1 MANRPVG
8 PWSVPHLPDGDRIS
22 PERIAESC
30 FADAGRRIRFR
41 TRDCVVQAD
50 SRASVRCVPPDG
62 FAAIK
67 PLEQRNRTSRL
78 PAGIWMLGV
87 VSLFMDLSSEMITDC
102 LPVFLVGTLG
112 VSALTLGLIEGVAES
127 TASIVKLFSG
137 TLSDRFGKRKPLMLL
152 GYGLAALTKPLFP
165 LAGGAGTVFAAR
177 FIDRIGK
184 GIRGAPRDAYV
195 ADVTPPEQRG
205 AAYGL
210 RQAMD
215 TAGAFAGPL
224 VAIGLM
230 LLWHNDI
237 RRVLWIAVIPAFI
250 ALLVLWLGVREP
262 AATKPPARRVRI
274 HWHCANGGASGKL
287 LEAAG
292 RCGVVYADA
301 FLGGFP
307 RAACAGCRARHRLCA
322 TGAGVM
328 SGVYMLS
335 AWPAGILSDR
345 FPRLVILV
353 VGCLVMLGADLVLAF
368 GHNEAIVL
376 VGIALWGLHMG
387 LTEGLLAAYVADAAP
402 SGLRGSAFGA
412 MNLVRGVVL
421 RLQCRGRCAVEYGG
435 SRQRSVRARVMA
447 F

>member
-1 MANRPVG
+1 MENAPAGKSTGVG
-8 PWSVPHLPDGDRIS
+8 KMQSLPPG
-22 PERIAESC
+22 C
-30 FADAGRRIRFR
+30 
-41 TRDCVVQAD
+41 
-50 SRASVRCVPPDG
+50 
-62 FAAIK
+62 AAIK
-67 PLEQRNRTSRL
+67 PQQRSRTSL

-87 VSLFMDLSSEMITDC
+87 VSLFMDLSSEMIHGL
-102 LPVFLVGTLG
+102 LPMFLVGTLG
-112 VSALTLGLIEGVAES
+112 VSALTLGLIEGVAEA

-230 LLWHNDI
+230 LLWQDDI
-237 RRVLWIAVIPAFI
+237 RRVLWVAVIPAFI

-262 AATKPPARRVRI
+262 ASHETTGKARPNPLALRDWKRFPASF
-274 HWHCANGGASGKL
+274 WKL
-287 LEAAG
+287 LA
-292 RCGVVYADA
+292 VVALFTLMRFSEA
-301 FLGGFP
+301 FLVL
-307 RAACAGCRARHRLCA
+307 RVQDAGLSIAYAPLA
-322 TGAGVM
+322 LVVM

-335 AWPAGILSDR
+335 AWPAGALSDR
-345 FPRLVILV
+345 VPRLAILV
-353 VGCLVMLGADLVLAF
+353 AGCLVMLGADLLLAF
-368 GHNEAIVL
+368 GRSEIIVL
-376 VGIALWGLHMG
+376 IGIGLWGLHMG

-402 SGLRGSAFGA
+402 SDLRGSAFGA

-421 RLQCRGRCAVEYGG
+421 LFASVAAGALWTYGG
-435 SRQRSVRARVMA
+435 PQATFSAGAVMA
-447 F
+447 LLTMFAAIALLRPQRVVSLRQDRG

>member
-1 MANRPVG
+1 MENAPAGKSTGVG
-8 PWSVPHLPDGDRIS
+8 KMQSLPPG
-22 PERIAESC
+22 C
-30 FADAGRRIRFR
+30 
-41 TRDCVVQAD
+41 
-50 SRASVRCVPPDG
+50 
-62 FAAIK
+62 AAIK
-67 PLEQRNRTSRL
+67 PQQRSRTSL

-87 VSLFMDLSSEMITDC
+87 VSLFMDLSSEMIHGL
-102 LPVFLVGTLG
+102 LPMFLVGTLG
-112 VSALTLGLIEGVAES
+112 VSALTLGLIEGVAEA

-230 LLWHNDI
+230 LLWQDDI
-237 RRVLWIAVIPAFI
+237 RRVLWVAVIPAFI

-262 AATKPPARRVRI
+262 ASHETTGKARPNPLALRDWKRFPASF
-274 HWHCANGGASGKL
+274 WKL
-287 LEAAG
+287 LA
-292 RCGVVYADA
+292 VVASFTLMRFSEA
-301 FLGGFP
+301 FLVL
-307 RAACAGCRARHRLCA
+307 RVQDAGLSIAYAPLA
-322 TGAGVM
+322 LVVM

-335 AWPAGILSDR
+335 AWPAGALSDR
-345 FPRLVILV
+345 VPRLAILV
-353 VGCLVMLGADLVLAF
+353 AGCLVMLGADLLLAF
-368 GHNEAIVL
+368 GRSEIIVL
-376 VGIALWGLHMG
+376 IGIGLWGLHMG

-402 SGLRGSAFGA
+402 SDLRGSAFGA

-421 RLQCRGRCAVEYGG
+421 LFASVAAGALWTYGG
-435 SRQRSVRARVMA
+435 PQATFSAGAVMA
-447 F
+447 LLTMFAAIALLRPQRVVSLRQDRG

>member
-1 MANRPVG
+1 
-8 PWSVPHLPDGDRIS
+8 
-22 PERIAESC
+22 
-30 FADAGRRIRFR
+30 
-41 TRDCVVQAD
+41 
-50 SRASVRCVPPDG
+50 
-62 FAAIK
+62 
-67 PLEQRNRTSRL
+67 
-78 PAGIWMLGV
+78 MLGV
-87 VSLFMDLSSEMITDC
+87 VSLFMDLSSEMIHGL

-152 GYGLAALTKPLFP
+152 GYGLAAVTKPLFP

-262 AATKPPARRVRI
+262 ASHETPGKARPNPLALREWKRFPASF
-274 HWHCANGGASGKL
+274 WKL
-287 LEAAG
+287 LA
-292 RCGVVYADA
+292 VVALFTLMRFSEA
-301 FLGGFP
+301 FLVL
-307 RAACAGCRARHRLCA
+307 RVQDAGLSIAYAPLA
-322 TGAGVM
+322 LVVM

-353 VGCLVMLGADLVLAF
+353 VGCLVMLGADLLLAF

-402 SGLRGSAFGA
+402 SDLRGSAFGA

-421 RLQCRGRCAVEYGG
+421 LFASVAAGALWTYGG
-435 SRQRSVRARVMA
+435 PEATFGAGAAMALLTVFAAIVLLRPRRVVSPQQDRGG
-447 F
+447 

>member
-1 MANRPVG
+1 MENAPAGKSTGVG
-8 PWSVPHLPDGDRIS
+8 KMQSLPPG
-22 PERIAESC
+22 C
-30 FADAGRRIRFR
+30 
-41 TRDCVVQAD
+41 
-50 SRASVRCVPPDG
+50 
-62 FAAIK
+62 AAIK
-67 PLEQRNRTSRL
+67 PQQRSRTSL

-87 VSLFMDLSSEMITDC
+87 VSLFMDLSSEMIHGL

-112 VSALTLGLIEGVAES
+112 VSALTLGLIEGVAEA

-230 LLWHNDI
+230 LLWQDDI
-237 RRVLWIAVIPAFI
+237 RRVLWVAVIPAFI

-262 AATKPPARRVRI
+262 ASHETTGKARPNPLALRDWQRFPASF
-274 HWHCANGGASGKL
+274 WKL
-287 LEAAG
+287 LA
-292 RCGVVYADA
+292 VVALFTLMRFSEA
-301 FLGGFP
+301 FLVL
-307 RAACAGCRARHRLCA
+307 RVQDAGLSIAYAPLA
-322 TGAGVM
+322 LVVM

-335 AWPAGILSDR
+335 AWPAGALSDR
-345 FPRLVILV
+345 VPRLAILV
-353 VGCLVMLGADLVLAF
+353 AGCLVMLGADLLLAF
-368 GHNEAIVL
+368 GRSDIIVL
-376 VGIALWGLHMG
+376 IGIGLWGLHMG

-402 SGLRGSAFGA
+402 SDLRGSAFGA

-421 RLQCRGRCAVEYGG
+421 LFASVAAGALWTYGG
-435 SRQRSVRARVMA
+435 PQATFSAGAVMA
-447 F
+447 LLTMFAAIALLRPQRVVSLRQDRG